1 MTTCMKVF
9 SDYLDEKE
17 IKHRIVDSNR
27 ILVGVNGK
35 QIPNLRVTFIFDD
48 ADTNVAIRA
57 YSIIKVPE
65 AKRLIATLT
74 CEALNNT
81 VRFVKFCVDRDND
94 FNAEIDAVIEP
105 YTAGKVCFELL
116 IRLTEILDQ
125 GYSAIM
131 KIMCGDLIK
140 E

>member
-125 GYSAIM
+125 GLLSDYENHVGRS
-131 KIMCGDLIK
+131 D
-140 E
+140 